1 MVLLFHSTLSHT
13 VEPPVVSLTVKTRD
27 GFVAVWTVPASAE
40 GKVRRFKV
48 VLRQVKPRR
57 QRIKRFLFQPNVRA
71 NYFSSLKPA
80 RTYEVRV
87 RIKLVGKRSFG
98 PYGNLTVT
106 L

>member
-1 MVLLFHSTLSHT
+1 M
-13 VEPPVVSLTVKTRD
+13 VSLTVKTTD
-27 GFVAVWTVPASAE
+27 GFVVVWTVPTSAV
-40 GKVRRFKV
+40 GKVQRFKV

-57 QRIKRFLFQPNVRA
+57 RRIKRFLLQPNVRA
-71 NYFSSLKPA
+71 KYFSSLNPA

-87 RIKLVGKRSFG
+87 RIKLIGERSFG

>member
-1 MVLLFHSTLSHT
+1 M
-13 VEPPVVSLTVKTRD
+13 KTTD
-27 GFVAVWTVPASAE
+27 GFVVVWTVPTSAE

-48 VLRQVKPRR
+48 VLHQVKPRR
-57 QRIKRFLFQPNVRA
+57 RRIKRLLLKPNVRA

-87 RIKLVGKRSFG
+87 RMKLVGQRSFG
-98 PYGNLTVT
+98 PYGNLTVA